1 MNVSFKIDV
10 GIISKSYVLNTFIF
24 VMTGTTT
31 YLESKE
37 LDQKGTFNQSGS
49 EYTLDNIVFR
59 KSKTWNG
66 GEIEQAKDAC
76 NKYHKFDLN
85 TLIVK
90 EENKITIWIEKKS
103 SITATKKN
111 TEPQET
117 IQTQEERQ
125 PISTKTITKK
135 YRGKEYEQVV
145 VDSAAIQQTDL
156 QNKPR
161 RKYRGRYID

>member
-1 MNVSFKIDV
+1 MA
-10 GIISKSYVLNTFIF
+10 
-24 VMTGTTT
+24 GTTT

-37 LDQKGTFNQSGS
+37 LVQKGTFNKSGS

-66 GEIEQAKDAC
+66 SDIEQAKDAC
-76 NKYHKFDLN
+76 NKYHKFDLS

-90 EENKITIWIEKKS
+90 EENKLTIWIEKKS

-117 IQTQEERQ
+117 IQTQKDKQ
-125 PISTKTITKK
+125 PIPTKTITKK
-135 YRGKEYEQVV
+135 YRGQEYEQVV
-145 VDSAAIQQTDL
+145 VDWTAIQQTDL
-156 QNKPR
+156 ENKPR
-161 RKYRGRYID
+161 RKYRGQYID